1 MPAMSLMCLCGKFKV
16 DDDRTSDSARNKLR
30 DNSPVFHLIQV
41 PHSNDISSIFELD
54 PTTMARPDNFVPR

>member
-1 MPAMSLMCLCGKFKV
+1 MPAMLLMRLCGKFKV
-16 DDDRTSDSARNKLR
+16 DDDCTCDSARNKLR